1 MTRVGTLL
9 LYKIRFFFGPTL
21 RGRLGPLA
29 YLGLILLFL
38 PTGFGI
44 GVALASGIKGASA
57 AQAISTLS
65 APLSA
70 ILALGFVYSVFSG
83 VTAHVSEFDFFMT
96 ADVRPREYL
105 LSDLLF
111 QFISLFGAG
120 GLAAVVAAFGMAS
133 FVGRPLVVVAPL
145 LLTLFA
151 FALLVLMIIQIVT
164 VLGVRYPKG
173 HVRSFALLLFVLS
186 LLPAATL
193 AYPAFPLH
201 FGDVPLPTTAFGTLG
216 YDVLLGL
223 PLNLEA
229 LAVALVS
236 FLAVAGLWLALSDTY
251 IFHGIHPSLSAGF
264 GQVDMA
270 ARMAQQRRMTA
281 GFGKFTTGLT
291 VRTDRGSDTGY
302 MARYHLLRI
311 LRDGSIVFIGLFA
324 LISLL
329 PINLGNTGPASE
341 QAPISLLATQM
352 LTFLVA
358 ILALNWSYYEREN
371 LWIVVAAAKSPGPYF
386 RGLMMSFT
394 VVGLIVAFAFVLFY
408 VGTSAVPIA
417 VSELAVPIAAAV
429 AAALV
434 ATALLTRLKV
444 QPAAFSFSMLA
455 ILASAVIAGYFGGF
469 IASAILLAAQLAL
482 GLGAAVQVVL
492 LAAYC
497 AALGA
502 FGLWW
507 ISRLA
512 AGFRL

>member
-1 MTRVGTLL
+1 MTRVGALL

-38 PTGFGI
+38 PSGYGL
-44 GVALASGIKGASA
+44 GVALAAGIKDASA

-70 ILALGFVYSVFSG
+70 ILALGFVYSIFSG

-96 ADVRPREYL
+96 ADLRPREYL

-111 QFISLFGAG
+111 QFVSLFGAG
-120 GLAAVVAAFGMAS
+120 GLAAVVAAFGMVS
-133 FVGRPLVVVAPL
+133 FIGRPLVTVAPL
-145 LLTLFA
+145 LLILFA

-173 HVRSFALLLFVLS
+173 HVRAFALLFFVLS

-201 FGDVPLPTTAFGTLG
+201 FQDLPLPTTAFGTLG
-216 YDVLLGL
+216 YDVLVGL
-223 PLNLEA
+223 PLSVDA
-229 LAVALVS
+229 LAIASVT
-236 FLAVAGLWLALSDTY
+236 FLAVAGAWLAFSDTY

-291 VRTDRGSDTGY
+291 VRTDRGTDTGY

-311 LRDGSIVFIGLFA
+311 VRDGSIVFIALFA
-324 LISLL
+324 IISLL
-329 PINLGNTGPASE
+329 PIQIGNAEPTNR
-341 QAPISLLATQM
+341 QAPISYLATQM

-358 ILALNWSYYEREN
+358 ILALNWSYYERDN
-371 LWIVVAAAKSPGPYF
+371 LWIVIAAAKSPAPYF
-386 RGLMMSFT
+386 RGLMMSF
-394 VVGLIVAFAFVLFY
+394 VGVGLAVAFAFVAFY
-408 VGTSAVPIA
+408 LATYTGPMP

-429 AAALV
+429 SAALV
-434 ATALLTRLKV
+434 STACLTRLKV

-455 ILASAVIAGYFGGF
+455 ILFSAVAAGYVGGF
-469 IASAILLAAQLAL
+469 AASGILLAVQFAL
-482 GLGAAVQVVL
+482 GLGSVVQIAI

-497 AALGA
+497 SGIAA

-507 ISRLA
+507 VSRLA

>member
-38 PTGFGI
+38 PSGYGI
-44 GVALASGIKGASA
+44 GVALATGIQDATA

-70 ILALGFVYSVFSG
+70 ILALGFLYSVFSG

-105 LSDLLF
+105 LADLLF
-111 QFISLFGAG
+111 QFLSLFGAG
-120 GLAAVVAAFGMAS
+120 GLAAVVSAFGMVS
-133 FVGRPLVVVAPL
+133 WIGRPLATVGPL

-151 FALLVLMIIQIVT
+151 FAFLVLMIIQIVT

-173 HVRSFALLLFVLS
+173 LVRTFALLLFVLS

-193 AYPAFPLH
+193 AFPTFPIRFQNVL
-201 FGDVPLPTTAFGTLG
+201 LPTTAFGTLG
-216 YDVLLGL
+216 YEVLMGL
-223 PLNLEA
+223 PLNAGA
-229 LAVALVS
+229 LLVAGVS
-236 FLAVAGLWLALSDTY
+236 LLAVAGLWVALSDTY

-281 GFGKFTTGLT
+281 GLGKFTTGIT
-291 VRTDRGSDTGY
+291 VRTDRGTDTSY

-311 LRDGSIVFIGLFA
+311 VRDGSIVFIALFA
-324 LISLL
+324 IISLL
-329 PINLGNTGPASE
+329 PIQIGNAEPAAT
-341 QAPISLLATQM
+341 QAPISYLATQM

-358 ILALNWSYYEREN
+358 ILALNWSYYERDN
-371 LWIVVAAAKSPGPYF
+371 LWIVVAAAKSPAPYF

-394 VVGLIVAFAFVLFY
+394 GVGLVVALAFVAFYL
-408 VGTSAVPIA
+408 GTYAGPIP

-429 AAALV
+429 SAALV
-434 ATALLTRLKV
+434 ATACLTRLKV

-455 ILASAVIAGYFGGF
+455 ILASAVVAGYLGGF
-469 IASAILLAAQLAL
+469 AASAVLVAVQLLL
-482 GLGAAVQVVL
+482 GIGAAVQLVILV
-492 LAAYC
+492 AYC
-497 AALGA
+497 GALAA

-507 ISRLA
+507 VSRLA

>member
-1 MTRVGTLL
+1 MTRVGALF
-9 LYKIRFFFGPTL
+9 LYKLRFFFGPAL
-21 RGRLGPLA
+21 RGTFGPLA
-29 YLGLILLFL
+29 YIGLILLFL
-38 PTGFGI
+38 PSGYGI
-44 GVALASGIKGASA
+44 GITLAAGIKGASA

-70 ILALGFVYSVFSG
+70 VLALGLLYSVFSG

-111 QFISLFGAG
+111 QFVSLFGAG
-120 GLAAVVAAFGMAS
+120 GLAAVVAAFGMVS
-133 FVGRPLVVVAPL
+133 FVGRPLLAAVPL
-145 LLTLFA
+145 LVTLFA
-151 FALLVLMIIQIVT
+151 FALLVLMVIQIVT
-164 VLGVRYPKG
+164 VLNVRYPKG
-173 HVRSFALLLFVLS
+173 HVRAAALVLFVLS

-201 FGDVPLPTTAFGTLG
+201 FQDLPLPMTAFGTLG
-216 YDVLLGL
+216 YDALMGV
-223 PLNLEA
+223 PVSLEA
-229 LAVALVS
+229 AAVAAVS
-236 FLAVAGLWLALSDTY
+236 FLAVAGAWVALSDTY

-264 GQVDMA
+264 GQIDMA

-291 VRTDRGSDTGY
+291 VRTDRGNDTSY

-311 LRDGSIVFIGLFA
+311 VRDGSIVFIGLFA
-324 LISLL
+324 VISLL
-329 PINLGNTGPASE
+329 PIQLGNTEPSTQ

-358 ILALNWSYYEREN
+358 ILALNWSYYERDN
-371 LWIVVAAAKSPGPYF
+371 LWIVVAAAKSPAPYF

-394 VVGLIVAFAFVLFY
+394 GVGLVVAFAFVAFY
-408 VGTSAVPIA
+408 LGTYAGPIP

-429 AAALV
+429 SAALV
-434 ATALLTRLKV
+434 ATACLTRLKV

-469 IASAILLAAQLAL
+469 VASGILSAVELAL
-482 GLGAAVQVVL
+482 GLGPIVQVLV

-497 AALGA
+497 AALAA

-507 ISRLA
+507 VSRLA

>member
-1 MTRVGTLL
+1 MTRIGTLL

-38 PTGFGI
+38 PSGFGI
-44 GVALASGIKGASA
+44 GVALATGIKDASA

-70 ILALGFVYSVFSG
+70 ILALGFLYSVFSG

-96 ADVRPREYL
+96 ADVQPREYL
-105 LSDLLF
+105 VADLLF
-111 QFISLFGAG
+111 QFVSLFGAG
-120 GLAAVVAAFGMAS
+120 GLAAVVAAFGMVS
-133 FVGRPLVVVAPL
+133 FVGRPLFAVAPL

-173 HVRSFALLLFVLS
+173 HVRSVAILLFVLS

-201 FGDVPLPTTAFGTLG
+201 FQDLPLPTTAFGTLG
-216 YDVLLGL
+216 YDALMGV
-223 PLNLEA
+223 PPSAEA
-229 LAVALVS
+229 LAISAATFLV
-236 FLAVAGLWLALSDTY
+236 VAGLWLAVSDTY

-281 GFGKFTTGLT
+281 GLGRFTTGLT
-291 VRTDRGSDTGY
+291 VRTDRGTDTSY

-311 LRDGSIVFIGLFA
+311 VRDGSIVFIALFA

-329 PINLGNTGPASE
+329 PIQIGSPEPAST
-341 QAPISLLATQM
+341 QAPLSLLATQM

-358 ILALNWSYYEREN
+358 ILALNWSYYERDN
-371 LWIVVAAAKSPGPYF
+371 LWIVVAAAKSPAPYF

-394 VVGLIVAFAFVLFY
+394 GIGLVVAFAFVAFY
-408 VGTSAVPIA
+408 LGTYAGPLPVPEI
-417 VSELAVPIAAAV
+417 AVPIAAAV
-429 AAALV
+429 SAALV
-434 ATALLTRLKV
+434 STALLTRLKV

-455 ILASAVIAGYFGGF
+455 ILFCAVVAGYLGGF
-469 IASAILLAAQLAL
+469 AASAILSMVHLAL
-482 GLGAAVQVVL
+482 GLGSVIQLLV

-497 AALGA
+497 AGLAG

-507 ISRLA
+507 VSRLA

>member
-29 YLGLILLFL
+29 YVGLILLFL
-38 PTGFGI
+38 PSGFGI
-44 GVALASGIKGASA
+44 GVALAGGMKGATA
-57 AQAISTLS
+57 AQGITTLS

-105 LSDLLF
+105 VADLLF
-111 QFISLFGAG
+111 QFLSLFGAG
-120 GLAAVVAAFGMAS
+120 GLAAVVAAFGMVS
-133 FVGRPLVVVAPL
+133 FLGRPLAAVVPL
-145 LLTLFA
+145 LVSLFA

-173 HVRSFALLLFVLS
+173 HVRAFAVVLFVLS

-193 AYPAFPLH
+193 AFPGFPLR
-201 FGDVPLPTTAFGTLG
+201 FGDLPLPTTAFGTLG
-216 YDVLLGL
+216 YDALMGL
-223 PLNLEA
+223 PLSLDA
-229 LAVALVS
+229 LAIAAIS
-236 FLAVAGLWLALSDTY
+236 FLGVAGLWLAVSDTY

-291 VRTDRGSDTGY
+291 VRTDRGTDTSY

-311 LRDGSIVFIGLFA
+311 VRDGSIVFIALFA
-324 LISLL
+324 IISLL
-329 PINLGNTGPASE
+329 PVQIGTSAPES
-341 QAPISLLATQM
+341 QAPLSLLATQM

-358 ILALNWSYYEREN
+358 ILALNWSYYERDN
-371 LWIVVAAAKSPGPYF
+371 LWIVVAAAKSPAPYF
-386 RGLMMSFT
+386 RGLMMSF
-394 VVGLIVAFAFVLFY
+394 VGVGLVVALAFVGFY
-408 VGTSAVPIA
+408 LGTATGPLP
-417 VSELAVPIAAAV
+417 VSEIAVPIAAAV
-429 AAALV
+429 SAALV

-444 QPAAFSFSMLA
+444 QPAAFSFAMLA
-455 ILASAVIAGYFGGF
+455 ILFSAVVAGYLGGF
-469 IASAILLAAQLAL
+469 AGSAILLALERLA
-482 GLGAAVQVVL
+482 GIGSAVQLLVL
-492 LAAYC
+492 AGYCGALA
-497 AALGA
+497 A

-507 ISRLA
+507 VSRLA

>member
-29 YLGLILLFL
+29 YLGMILLFL
-38 PTGFGI
+38 PSGYGI
-44 GVALASGIKGASA
+44 GIALATGIRGATA

-70 ILALGFVYSVFSG
+70 ILALGFLYSLFSG

-105 LSDLLF
+105 LADLLF
-111 QFISLFGAG
+111 QFVSLFGAG
-120 GLAAVVAAFGMAS
+120 GLAAVVAAFGMVS
-133 FVGRPLVVVAPL
+133 FIGRPLVDVAPL

-151 FALLVLMIIQIVT
+151 FALLVLMVIQIVT

-173 HVRSFALLLFVLS
+173 HVRTLALMLFVLS

-201 FGDVPLPTTAFGTLG
+201 FQDLPLPTTAFGTLG
-216 YDVLLGL
+216 YDVLMGL
-223 PLNLEA
+223 PLSLDA
-229 LAVALVS
+229 LAIALVS
-236 FLAVAGLWLALSDTY
+236 FLAVAGLWLAVSDTY

-291 VRTDRGSDTGY
+291 VRTDRGTDTSY

-311 LRDGSIVFIGLFA
+311 VRDGSIVFIALFA
-324 LISLL
+324 IISLL
-329 PINLGNTGPASE
+329 PIQIGNTQPATA

-358 ILALNWSYYEREN
+358 ILALNWSYYERDN
-371 LWIVVAAAKSPGPYF
+371 LWIVLAAAKSPAPYF

-394 VVGLIVAFAFVLFY
+394 GVGLIVAFAFVLFY
-408 VGTSAVPIA
+408 LGTYAGPIP

-429 AAALV
+429 SAALV
-434 ATALLTRLKV
+434 STALLTRVKV
-444 QPAAFSFSMLA
+444 QPSAFSFAMIA
-455 ILASAVIAGYFGGF
+455 ILFCAVVAGYLGGF
-469 IASAILLAAQLAL
+469 AASGILVAVQLAL
-482 GLGAAVQVVL
+482 GLGSGVQVVV

-497 AALGA
+497 GALAG

-507 ISRLA
+507 VSRLA